1 MPDTIE
7 PNVGAR
13 IRSLRDEQGY
23 SLRALAERSGLSVNA
38 ISLIE
43 RGENSPTV
51 SSLHR
56 LAKALNVPITD
67 FFHEESKQ
75 SVVYVRRQTGLRS
88 ESEGVT
94 MESLGIG
101 LTNQKMEPF
110 CMMIEPGVGNVDD
123 PISHSGEEFVYCLE
137 GMIEYAIEDQI
148 YRLEQGDSLLFDATQ
163 NHAYQNVSDTP
174 ATVLLVFQAARDGQ
188 RVQRLHMEGLGEF
201 GEE

>member
-101 LTNQKMEPF
+101 LTNQKMVP
-110 CMMIEPGVGNVDD
+110 
-123 PISHSGEEFVYCLE
+123 
-137 GMIEYAIEDQI
+137 
-148 YRLEQGDSLLFDATQ
+148 
-163 NHAYQNVSDTP
+163 
-174 ATVLLVFQAARDGQ
+174 
-188 RVQRLHMEGLGEF
+188 
-201 GEE
+201 